1 MVNVTQQ
8 RESNSKIFKKMEHEM
23 SKVKMVCMEND
34 SNDGEILRQELTT
47 YRKVGGNLIREKI
60 ERVFFDD
67 GKCSDSFCSI
77 PITTVK
83 V

>member
-47 YRKVGGNLIREKI
+47 YRKVGGNLIKEKI

-67 GKCSDSFCSI
+67 GKCSDSSCST
-77 PITTVK
+77 PITK
-83 V
+83 A

>member
-1 MVNVTQQ
+1 MLLNKD
-8 RESNSKIFKKMEHEM
+8 NKFKDIQKMEHEM

-47 YRKVGGNLIREKI
+47 YRRVSGNLIKEKI

-67 GKCSDSFCSI
+67 GKCSDSFCST
-77 PITTVK
+77 PITKVK